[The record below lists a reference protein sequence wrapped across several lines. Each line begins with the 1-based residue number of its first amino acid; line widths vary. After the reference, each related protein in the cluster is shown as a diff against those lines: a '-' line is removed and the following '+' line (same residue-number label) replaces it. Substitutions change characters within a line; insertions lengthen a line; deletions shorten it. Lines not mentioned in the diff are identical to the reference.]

1 MYSFLLF
8 FTPLFSLFSVSVQR
22 MNVFNVIKSD
32 RMVITAPALAALQ
45 QRLWKQYS
53 HRGKKQAYANKL
65 DAYLATVNVA
75 TSSSGRGTYPNTVN
89 VTASA

>member
-1 MYSFLLF
+1 
-8 FTPLFSLFSVSVQR
+8 

-32 RMVITAPALAALQ
+32 RLVITAPALAALQ

-65 DAYLATVNVA
+65 DAYLATVNA
-75 TSSSGRGTYPNTVN
+75 AKTAAPKTVS
-89 VTASA
+89 ASAVN